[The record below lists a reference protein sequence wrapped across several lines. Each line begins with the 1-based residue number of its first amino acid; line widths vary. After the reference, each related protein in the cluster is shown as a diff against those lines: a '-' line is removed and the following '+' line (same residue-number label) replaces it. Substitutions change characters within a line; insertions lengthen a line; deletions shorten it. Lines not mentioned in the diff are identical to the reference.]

1 MRFGVF
7 IPTNKQQ
14 TNNNIMSKE
23 LVTKVSIKSN
33 HPDLNPVFN
42 SLQAGVDDDASGS
55 FLVIYGNDSQ
65 NDSAKISLDWDECD
79 TLVEVAAKYRKD
91 WEWE

>member
-33 HPDLNPVFN
+33 HPDWNPVFN

-65 NDSAKISLDWDECD
+65 NDSAKISLDWDEWD
-79 TLVEVAAKYRKD
+79 TLVEVVAKYRKD